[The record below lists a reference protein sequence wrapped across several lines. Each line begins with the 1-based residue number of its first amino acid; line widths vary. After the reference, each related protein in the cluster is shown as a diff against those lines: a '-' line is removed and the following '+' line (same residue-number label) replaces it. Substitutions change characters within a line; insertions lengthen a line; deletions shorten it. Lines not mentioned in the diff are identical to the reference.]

1 MYSEQIYKRTENLS
15 HCHVLQNF
23 YLCTFNFSKNVL
35 CVYFFNYVDPEET
48 MLKFITHYE
57 QKIVFMY
64 ARGFKTFLKL
74 TGLALFKYQN
84 AAVRSLK

>member
-1 MYSEQIYKRTENLS
+1 
-15 HCHVLQNF
+15 
-23 YLCTFNFSKNVL
+23 
-35 CVYFFNYVDPEET
+35 
-48 MLKFITHYE
+48 
-57 QKIVFMY
+57 MY